1 MEAVDV
7 APSRY
12 GAAISAAKTFVSDL
26 PDQVRVGLIS
36 FDRSPEIVASP
47 TVDHD
52 AVLAA
57 QDAAGIAPS
66 PDGQEGA
73 AVVLLSD
80 GVTTVGS
87 PVASAAQ
94 QAAERGIPVSTIAFG
109 TGAGTVVVQGEVI
122 PVPADPDT
130 MAQVAEL
137 TSGRFFEAVSAD
149 ELRSVYVAVQVR
161 RRRDA
166 AKFASPALL
175 PLLVPRRPGWWRHLI
190 AVVFA
195 AGLVLAT
202 VGAAQPTIP
211 GEVEREQA
219 TIIVA
224 IDTSDS
230 MGATDVEP
238 NRITAAVNAARS
250 FIGDLPS
257 TFHVGLVT
265 ANSAPAVIVAP
276 TTDHQAVQNA
286 LDSIELSPGTA
297 LGEAIFTSLAAVP
310 RPAREAGGS
319 SAEADEDKVPAAHI
333 VLLSD
338 GVTTTGR

>member
-1 MEAVDV
+1 MSLVEPSRLWLLLVVAGLAALYVWLGRRRRHRAVRFSNLALLKTVAPRRPGWRRHLPAALTGLAMAALIVGLAGPTRQVRVPKKAATVMLVLDMSASMEAVDV
-7 APSRY
+7 SPSRY

-52 AVLAA
+52 AVLAGLDQLTVGPGTAAGDALYAALDVLTAA

-149 ELRSVYVAVQVR
+149 ELRSVYEDIGTRVGYETTS
-161 RRRDA
+161 RDA
-166 AKFASPALL
+166 SGGLL
-175 PLLVPRRPGWWRHLI
+175 
-190 AVVFA
+190 A
-195 AGLVLAT
+195 AGAVALA
-202 VGAAQPTIP
+202 GA
-211 GEVEREQA
+211 
-219 TIIVA
+219 
-224 IDTSDS
+224 
-230 MGATDVEP
+230 
-238 NRITAAVNAARS
+238 
-250 FIGDLPS
+250 F
-257 TFHVGLVT
+257 GL
-265 ANSAPAVIVAP
+265 
-276 TTDHQAVQNA
+276 
-286 LDSIELSPGTA
+286 G
-297 LGEAIFTSLAAVP
+297 LAWN
-310 RPAREAGGS
+310 
-319 SAEADEDKVPAAHI
+319 
-333 VLLSD
+333 
-338 GVTTTGR
+338 GRLI

>member
-1 MEAVDV
+1 VSLVEPSRLWLLLVVAGLAALYVWLGRRRRHRAVRFSNLALLKTVAPRRPGWRRHLPAALTGLAMAALIVGLAGPTRQVRVPKKAATVMLVLDMSASMEAVDV
-7 APSRY
+7 SPSRY

-52 AVLAA
+52 AVLAGLDQLTVGPGTAAGDALYAALDVLTAA

-149 ELRSVYVAVQVR
+149 ELRSVYEDIGTRVGYETTS
-161 RRRDA
+161 RDA
-166 AKFASPALL
+166 SGGLL
-175 PLLVPRRPGWWRHLI
+175 
-190 AVVFA
+190 A
-195 AGLVLAT
+195 AGAVALA
-202 VGAAQPTIP
+202 GA
-211 GEVEREQA
+211 
-219 TIIVA
+219 
-224 IDTSDS
+224 
-230 MGATDVEP
+230 
-238 NRITAAVNAARS
+238 
-250 FIGDLPS
+250 F
-257 TFHVGLVT
+257 GL
-265 ANSAPAVIVAP
+265 
-276 TTDHQAVQNA
+276 
-286 LDSIELSPGTA
+286 G
-297 LGEAIFTSLAAVP
+297 LAWN
-310 RPAREAGGS
+310 
-319 SAEADEDKVPAAHI
+319 
-333 VLLSD
+333 
-338 GVTTTGR
+338 GRLI